1 MKSFLDTDEVSVVG
15 FFEKEDSPLAISY
28 HAVSKKLKEKIR
40 FAHTTA
46 KSLLEKEG
54 HK

>member
-1 MKSFLDTDEVSVVG
+1 MKSFLDSDEVSVVG
-15 FFEKEDSPLAISY
+15 FFEKEDSALATSF
-28 HAVSKKLKEKIR
+28 HAVSKKLKEKVR